1 MSRDCQK
8 PRVCVLNAA
17 RVRGA
22 SLQHETVKDRTS
34 ADFFSLTCLD
44 FESDGA
50 STHDLFMWV
59 RSARSQH
66 RPHIQHPLENRLQL
80 PPRARARYACVPRSR
95 PSHTE
100 LWPHSCGCHNALAII
115 SAARTSARRPAVIV
129 VTTASLRAASVF
141 RRSSPPH
148 SEHPHH
154 HPSCDDGRLLHSRSF
169 YNRAE
174 RSLARN
180 NCTRPARTR
189 GEPCRA
195 PLAACAASSRHSPFA
210 R

>member
-1 MSRDCQK
+1 MLLSCGVIYLFSDTCRETSRIDEIVSRRQCES
-8 PRVCVLNAA
+8 RA
-17 RVRGA
+17 RPPA
-22 SLQHETVKDRTS
+22 PPAH
-34 ADFFSLTCLD
+34 F
-44 FESDGA
+44 
-50 STHDLFMWV
+50 
-59 RSARSQH
+59 
-66 RPHIQHPLENRLQL
+66 QHPLDESAAAPSVGESAIRMRASLSPQSH
-80 PPRARARYACVPRSR
+80 RARV
-95 PSHTE
+95 
-100 LWPHSCGCHNALAII
+100 LSCGCHNALAII
-115 SAARTSARRPAVIV
+115 SAARTSAGRPAVIV
-129 VTTASLRAASVF
+129 VTTAPLRAASVF
-141 RRSSPPH
+141 RRPSSPH

-195 PLAACAASSRHSPFA
+195 PLAACAASSRHSLPA

>member
-1 MSRDCQK
+1 MWDFQK

-50 STHDLFMWV
+50 STLDICGF
-59 RSARSQH
+59 ARTAHSTA
-66 RPHIQHPLENRLQL
+66 RTFSTLWTNRLQL

>member
-1 MSRDCQK
+1 MTSK
-8 PRVCVLNAA
+8 A
-17 RVRGA
+17 
-22 SLQHETVKDRTS
+22 TV
-34 ADFFSLTCLD
+34 
-44 FESDGA
+44 A
-50 STHDLFMWV
+50 STHDLFGY
-59 RSARSQH
+59 ARPAHSTA
-66 RPHIQHPLENRLQL
+66 RTFSTLWTNRLQL

-169 YNRAE
+169 YIGLRDRSRATIA
-174 RSLARN
+174 RGRRVRGGSLA
-180 NCTRPARTR
+180 ARR
-189 GEPCRA
+189 W
-195 PLAACAASSRHSPFA
+195 PLAPQARDIPHLHANACDASLALPAGGVPRAWHWHRHGRTFSASPLEVPT
-210 R
+210 

>member
-1 MSRDCQK
+1 MLICGERYDHTQDVCEHTQGEGDG
-8 PRVCVLNAA
+8 RVDA
-17 RVRGA
+17 RLLV
-22 SLQHETVKDRTS
+22 
-34 ADFFSLTCLD
+34 
-44 FESDGA
+44 
-50 STHDLFMWV
+50 MWV
-59 RSARSQH
+59 FARPAHSTA
-66 RPHIQHPLENRLQL
+66 RTFSTLWTNRLQL

-195 PLAACAASSRHSPFA
+195 PLAACAASSRHSLFA